1 MHTLLAG
8 LAKEVAT
15 PLLRRVGSVVAV
27 ALVAKGVSSDQAHM
41 LLESA
46 GALLAVSFDVVV
58 ILVKRGR
65 SAG

>member
-1 MHTLLAG
+1 MHKLLAG